1 MWIRLDTEEDVVF
14 LNLDK
19 ITCVRILEE
28 HLRDNI
34 EIVTIDGD
42 DFQFDSR
49 YFNEL
54 LTRLSRKTEKYIVV
68 D

>member
-1 MWIRLDTEEDVVF
+1 MWIRLDTEEDVTF

-19 ITCVRILEE
+19 ITCVRIKEE

-42 DFQFDSR
+42 DFNFDSR
-49 YFNEL
+49 YLNEL
-54 LTRLSRKTEKYIVV
+54 LTGLSRKTEKYIVV